1 MGRRRRSHLRRKAR
15 IDRHQGLWATT
26 SERGSAYQAPADFE
40 PSGQE
45 VVEEGGSP
53 EIKSIWGVSRVSGTG
68 REQAPLHSARLRGP
82 PIPVL
87 SGWCYF

>member
-1 MGRRRRSHLRRKAR
+1 MYLGKESL
-15 IDRHQGLWATT
+15 
-26 SERGSAYQAPADFE
+26 
-40 PSGQE
+40 
-45 VVEEGGSP
+45 EEGGSP